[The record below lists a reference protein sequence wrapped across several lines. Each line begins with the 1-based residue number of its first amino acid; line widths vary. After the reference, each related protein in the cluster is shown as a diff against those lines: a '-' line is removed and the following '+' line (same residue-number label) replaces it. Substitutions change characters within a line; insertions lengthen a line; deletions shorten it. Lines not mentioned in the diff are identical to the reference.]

1 MKKIMNKLKEK
12 ASYVKGLMEGL
23 GLDEDKKETRL
34 FGAIIDLL
42 NDVADGVCNLDQD
55 IEDICEEMDAMD
67 EDIAG
72 LEDEV
77 YGDEC
82 CGDSEK
88 CNCKE
93 GCDCGC
99 DCDCDEDTENDI
111 FYEVTC
117 PSCNQKM
124 RLDEKTLT
132 QEKTNCL
139 NCGELLEFDLEDTC
153 NCHCDSDSNI

>member
-1 MKKIMNKLKEK
+1 MNNLKER
-12 ASYVKGLMEGL
+12 ASYVRGLMEGL
-23 GLDEDKKETRL
+23 SLDESKKETKL
-34 FGAIIDLL
+34 FSAIIDLL
-42 NDVADGVCNLDQD
+42 DDIAGGVCDLDQD

-72 LEDEV
+72 LEDEI
-77 YGDEC
+77 YGEETCEC
-82 CGDSEK
+82 DDN
-88 CNCKE
+88 CNCDE
-93 GCDCGC
+93 DCDCGC
-99 DCDCDEDTENDI
+99 NDEKDDEV

-153 NCHCDSDSNI
+153 NCDCNCEDHK